1 MSSLKQKTNLTWS
14 KVFSVLSIAILSGVF
29 ITAMHL
35 LSNQKYM
42 SSGFWGIWLFKT
54 ITVIASLFIPILIGM
69 DYKKNSKV
77 PNRSILFLLIL
88 DLLIQL
94 TTPIFS
100 NQIISRPEL
109 YLLRS
114 STGIFLSY
122 IGILL
127 IGPFIIGVIQKHS
140 TKSIGKILI
149 IIFII
154 FVAANMILGQDI
166 MGFSHGQNLIWY
178 LYLFVIG
185 YWIRTYDWSRFSNLN
200 ISLLLALSLI
210 GSFVSSWLTTNK
222 VNYDP
227 HHGMTLTSHYLGSI
241 ISSQPLFLITA
252 VLSLILLS
260 KILKQTVYL
269 KVSNIFTFGLV
280 LILADNP
287 KLIVFSFSWLRGFIN
302 NTSAFL
308 GTIVIILI
316 SLVIVLLVQFIYSKL
331 IILNNNFKPFKNFS
345 FDLSH
350 ANKYLKRIA
359 TAWHFWLILGLS
371 WIITVLSMSKLW
383 NWNINMTQWIIIH
396 REPII
401 FINIIILLA
410 IFGIVWSILNRYWYS
425 LIITMAAYIIWLIA
439 NFIKIE
445 FRAEPILPSDMSM
458 VTSLSE
464 LLNMVSSKLIIGAL
478 IGIVILA
485 IIAIWI
491 QKKDKNKI
499 HLGLKMRGLI
509 ILLAVLSLGS
519 FFTANHPKTPIAL
532 LLEDIEDKPYFYAQL
547 RGAKLNGTLLQFAN
561 NLDVTIMQKPDG
573 YSKERMA
580 QLSKKYQK
588 IAAEIN
594 KTRTNSDMKKQTVI
608 FNLSESFSDPAKVP
622 NLTVHGNPIPFVRQ
636 IKQSTP
642 AGEMLT
648 SGYGGGTA
656 NIEYQTLTG
665 MAINNFSPT
674 LPTPYS
680 QLVPYQKV
688 APAFTDL
695 FDYKTGIHPFSANLY
710 SRKQVYKKF
719 GFNKFYHLVDGDKL
733 TYTDKIED
741 SPYISDESAYKQTLK
756 VMNDHQG
763 GQFINLVT
771 MQNHMPF
778 DDYYKN
784 NDYSVSGSAYTNN
797 SRKQQIENYTQGIH
811 YTDIALKQFIEK
823 IDKMDRPITFIW
835 YGDHLPGLYNGDSMQ
850 KYGLQLHETDYFVY
864 SNKYSRQQNSS
875 LPKTKIVSPNNFA
888 AMALYKMNMKV
899 SPYYALQTK
908 VYTDLPAMTLDSFN
922 SAKNNTVNS
931 SSEYVDEN
939 GKLVNNLNKKQKTIM
954 HDYELLQYDI
964 TAGNQYSLKNGFM
977 KMPK

>member
-1 MSSLKQKTNLTWS
+1 MSSLKQKINLTWS
-14 KVFSVLSIAILSGVF
+14 KVFSVLSIIVLSGAFV
-29 ITAMHL
+29 TSMHL
-35 LSNQKYM
+35 LSNQNYM
-42 SSGFWGIWLFKT
+42 TAGFWGIWFFK
-54 ITVIASLFIPILIGM
+54 ILAVIASLFVPILIGM
-69 DYKKNSKV
+69 DYKKNSKI
-77 PNRSILFLLIL
+77 PNRSILFLLVL
-88 DLLIQL
+88 DFLIQL
-94 TTPIFS
+94 ITPIFS
-100 NQIISRPEL
+100 NQIIARPEL

-127 IGPFIIGVIQKHS
+127 IGPFIIGIIQKHS
-140 TKSIGKILI
+140 VQKIRHILI

-185 YWIRTYDWSRFSNLN
+185 YWIRNEDWSK
-200 ISLLLALSLI
+200 ISKMSLSLWLI
-210 GSFVSSWLTTNK
+210 LSLVGSFISSWLTTNK

-252 VLSLILLS
+252 VLSLILLN
-260 KILKQTVYL
+260 KIIKQTVYL
-269 KVSNIFTFGLV
+269 KVSNLFTFGLV
-280 LILADNP
+280 LILANNP
-287 KLIVFSFSWLRGFIN
+287 KLIIFSFSYLQNFMNGIP
-302 NTSAFL
+302 AIVGIL
-308 GTIVIILI
+308 VAIVITAIF
-316 SLVIVLLVQFIYSKL
+316 VL
-331 IILNNNFKPFKNFS
+331 IIQFVYSRLIIFNNNFKPFKNFS
-345 FDLSH
+345 FDLKH
-350 ANKYLKRIA
+350 ANNYLKRIV
-359 TAWHFWLILGLS
+359 TAWHFWLLLGLA
-371 WIITVLSMSKLW
+371 WLMTVLSMSKLW
-383 NWNINMTQWIIIH
+383 NWDINMTQWIVIN

-410 IFGIVWSILNRYWYS
+410 IFGIIWSILNRYWYS
-425 LIITMAAYIIWLIA
+425 LIITVTAYAIWLIA
-439 NFIKIE
+439 TFIKID

-478 IGIVILA
+478 IAIVILA
-485 IIAIWI
+485 IFAVFI
-491 QKKDKNKI
+491 QHKDKNKI
-499 HLGLKMRGLI
+499 HLGIKMRGLI
-509 ILLAVLSLGS
+509 LVLALISLGS

-573 YSKERMA
+573 YSKEKMA

-588 IAAEIN
+588 VATEIN
-594 KTRTNSDMKKQTVI
+594 KTRNNSDMSKQTVI

-622 NLTVHGNPIPFVRQ
+622 NLTVHGNPIPFIRQ
-636 IKQSTP
+636 MKQSTP

-733 TYTDKIED
+733 TYTDKIEK

-784 NDYSVSGSAYTNN
+784 NDYSVSGTAYTNN
-797 SRKQQIENYTQGIH
+797 SHKQQIENYTQGIH
-811 YTDIALKQFIEK
+811 YTDTALKQFIEE
-823 IDKMDRPITFIW
+823 IDKMDRPITLIW

-931 SSEYVDEN
+931 SSEYVGDN
-939 GKLVNNLNKKQKTIM
+939 GKLVNNLNNKQKKIM

-964 TAGNQYSLKNGFM
+964 TAGKQYSLKNGFM